1 MQASIRKT
9 GVKTTKVKEKS
20 SEEETPTSSKKAEDD
35 KLKKKSHSSLT
46 TPRNF
51 TQKSSA
57 SDIYSQAKKTP
68 ASMTRAPKKAPSS
81 TINSNIGKTPAKSS
95 TPLKST
101 SSTTLLSSKA
111 NDRKPKVPSS
121 SKATKNREEA
131 TTLPVSSRKKPPKTG
146 KDLPFLNVTVNS
158 PPAKKKLIDRYEEKV
173 NPKEVKE
180 KSKISKYERENSK
193 EVKDKSKISKEVADR
208 QRKNT
213 RTLQDDEVMVLTSEA
228 VDNNAAMKD
237 LSHKLTAKPKAFY
250 VDLDDDKKPQPKSSA
265 KSPSGS
271 ELSYEDDFESYESD
285 FESYQS
291 GSSSAHH
298 DASDDPSEDPSD
310 GSVKGSCKE
319 CQRDERDGKD
329 EESMLDSGNF
339 ELREAQKSANKSR
352 PTASILDFIEEGSED
367 VDKKTSLTDEGFQD
381 MSQSSAVSS
390 MKTVSHVDVLDR
402 PLFIDFK
409 KSKENKQKRRNSER
423 LQQRAKDLL
432 GMIKLHTMSYS
443 LYELKPI
450 PYDLYMATFGR
461 TNHTQSAIQ
470 TFDDGITEEVQ
481 TDEIFQSNK
490 WTQFP
495 VEFSKKEIHLT
506 DNPVEKRQKTD
517 EDYLKKFT
525 FLLNN
530 KEVDVKEQKN
540 VDNEYKNNP
549 LRIYFEQKDGA
560 GSDQMLPLEKYET
573 KLKNTEHNGDRLR
586 KFLKRVEGR
595 ISNILTVNSGK
606 AALSDLTRQ
615 SKLPFSDGYVQ
626 LDYKNL
632 EQYKFLKYRK
642 VSELLF
648 SDTKPNILLTVHKK
662 NTKSISMEQCLVCL
676 WDISVASS
684 TPLKILVAIDNLSI
698 SRFRGSSDGLFVSA
712 LDDGSI
718 HLWDLSEEATILKSI
733 ASDRKPP
740 ALQEI
745 RTEGRTQTEI
755 DREWNLRNSTV
766 DYDTE
771 EIPHFLQACAYT
783 SSALNV
789 TAASTIDSIV
799 GLELLGNEH
808 TAYSQDGGRK
818 LIGQVCS
825 LQRIGILTIW
835 LIIQEKTKH
844 QEIDIGRA
852 FWSKMKLEKNQT
864 INLFQ
869 HIDIQIQDNSEKK
882 MNYFN
887 LTAAKRRLS
896 FRKRDKVTRKEV
908 SRQNSSV
915 NSDRPVSA
923 ARLKNKKAESMLP
936 ENWECGILCTDL
948 KVLRCNKIDNY
959 LVAKNCGEVLCCT
972 RIAGAVKVN
981 KFCVTTDKSTITSL
995 QSSPEGLPYFLAG
1008 TDSGTVHLCCLREG
1022 RVLLILD
1029 SRNLP
1034 PSADKERCQSD
1045 SKGRYV
1051 GTVTAKPGALET
1063 QREFDQVSI
1072 VRCYWRLLRVYAQR
1086 SDCTLRAW
1094 DLATSDIH
1102 CAGAGAAAA
1111 AGGGGVMAILTT
1123 EGEVQLHR
1131 LKNDHRTHDNIG
1143 LFNKYVAR
1151 L

>member
-20 SEEETPTSSKKAEDD
+20 SKEETPTSSKKADDD
-35 KLKKKSHSSLT
+35 KLKKTSHSSLT

-81 TINSNIGKTPAKSS
+81 TINSNTGKTPAKSS

-101 SSTTLLSSKA
+101 SSTTLLSSKT

-131 TTLPVSSRKKPPKTG
+131 KTLPVSSRKNPPKTG

-158 PPAKKKLIDRYEEKV
+158 PPVKKKLIDHYEEKV
-173 NPKEVKE
+173 NPKEVTE
-180 KSKISKYERENSK
+180 KSKTSKEEKQNSK
-193 EVKDKSKISKEVADR
+193 EVKDKSKISKEVGDR

-213 RTLQDDEVMVLTSEA
+213 RTLQDDEVKVLTSEA

-250 VDLDDDKKPQPKSSA
+250 VDLDDDKKPQPKPSA

-298 DASDDPSEDPSD
+298 DASDDPSEDLSD
-310 GSVKGSCKE
+310 GSVKESSKE

-329 EESMLDSGNF
+329 EENMLDSGNF

-352 PTASILDFIEEGSED
+352 PTAAILDFIEEASED

-443 LYELKPI
+443 LFELKPI

-495 VEFSKKEIHLT
+495 VDFSKKEMHLT

-517 EDYLKKFT
+517 GDYLKKFT

-540 VDNEYKNNP
+540 VDNQYKNNP

-606 AALSDLTRQ
+606 AALSDLTKQ

-648 SDTKPNILLTVHKK
+648 SDTKPNILLTIHKK

-712 LDDGSI
+712 LDDG
-718 HLWDLSEEATILKSI
+718 
-733 ASDRKPP
+733 
-740 ALQEI
+740 
-745 RTEGRTQTEI
+745 
-755 DREWNLRNSTV
+755 
-766 DYDTE
+766 
-771 EIPHFLQACAYT
+771 
-783 SSALNV
+783 
-789 TAASTIDSIV
+789 
-799 GLELLGNEH
+799 
-808 TAYSQDGGRK
+808 
-818 LIGQVCS
+818 
-825 LQRIGILTIW
+825 
-835 LIIQEKTKH
+835 
-844 QEIDIGRA
+844 
-852 FWSKMKLEKNQT
+852 
-864 INLFQ
+864 
-869 HIDIQIQDNSEKK
+869 
-882 MNYFN
+882 
-887 LTAAKRRLS
+887 
-896 FRKRDKVTRKEV
+896 
-908 SRQNSSV
+908 
-915 NSDRPVSA
+915 
-923 ARLKNKKAESMLP
+923 
-936 ENWECGILCTDL
+936 
-948 KVLRCNKIDNY
+948 
-959 LVAKNCGEVLCCT
+959 
-972 RIAGAVKVN
+972 
-981 KFCVTTDKSTITSL
+981 
-995 QSSPEGLPYFLAG
+995 
-1008 TDSGTVHLCCLREG
+1008 
-1022 RVLLILD
+1022 
-1029 SRNLP
+1029 
-1034 PSADKERCQSD
+1034 
-1045 SKGRYV
+1045 
-1051 GTVTAKPGALET
+1051 
-1063 QREFDQVSI
+1063 
-1072 VRCYWRLLRVYAQR
+1072 
-1086 SDCTLRAW
+1086 
-1094 DLATSDIH
+1094 
-1102 CAGAGAAAA
+1102 
-1111 AGGGGVMAILTT
+1111 
-1123 EGEVQLHR
+1123 
-1131 LKNDHRTHDNIG
+1131 
-1143 LFNKYVAR
+1143 
-1151 L
+1151 